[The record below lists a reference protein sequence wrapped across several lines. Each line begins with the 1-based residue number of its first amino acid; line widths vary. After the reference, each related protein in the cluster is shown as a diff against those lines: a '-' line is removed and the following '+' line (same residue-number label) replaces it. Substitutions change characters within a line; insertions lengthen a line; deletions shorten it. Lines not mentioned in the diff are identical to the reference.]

1 MPVKVIK
8 ETIPP
13 EAFIEFRGVTVY
25 HCYEGG
31 EMGNPLPYLFT
42 TDVEENPGFA
52 FDTRDLLKELGH
64 KGISPDRYAPEQDAK
79 AIIQHAMNAGL
90 LRFPDGVS
98 PTPSTTLLC
107 PKCGSSEIAYT
118 EWLLVRRQVQG
129 LDAEGVLRVSK
140 EMKAVGKTRD
150 QAFACRDCKH
160 EFVQEVAAVKWD
172 DESSVPLPQQVPSA
186 G

>member
-8 ETIPP
+8 ESIPP
-13 EAFIEFRGVTVY
+13 ETFMEFRGVTVY

-31 EMGNPLPYLFT
+31 EMGSPLPYLFT
-42 TDVEENPGFA
+42 TDIDENPGFA
-52 FDTRDLLKELGH
+52 FDTRDLLKELAR
-64 KGISPDRYAPEQDAK
+64 KGISADRYNPEQDPK
-79 AIIQHAMNAGL
+79 SVIQHAMNAGL
-90 LRFPDGVS
+90 LRYPEGMS

-107 PKCGSSEIAYT
+107 PKCSSSDIVYT

-150 QAFACRDCKH
+150 QAFACRECKH
-160 EFVQEVAAVKWD
+160 EFVQEVASVKWD
-172 DESSVPLPQQVPSA
+172 DESSAPISQQVASS

>member
-13 EAFIEFRGVTVY
+13 ESFMEFRGVTVY

-52 FDTRDLLKELGH
+52 FDTRDLLKEFGR
-64 KGISPDRYAPEQDAK
+64 KGISPERYNPDQDPQ

-90 LRFPDGVS
+90 LRYPDGVRPS
-98 PTPSTTLLC
+98 PSATLLC
-107 PKCGSSEIAYT
+107 PKCGSTDIAYT

-129 LDAEGVLRVSK
+129 LDTEGVLRVSK

-150 QAFACRDCKH
+150 QGFFCRECKH
-160 EFVQEVAAVKWD
+160 EFVQEVASVKWD
-172 DESSVPLPQQVPSA
+172 DESSAPLPQPVASTA
-186 G
+186 